1 VARDRERARERKA
14 RRKGLERENTPGPVD
29 HASGE
34 VDEFQ
39 ADMVSQAGG
48 EAGAGDAEARGT
60 DEAALEREALA
71 AAGGAGSGG
80 SAGGG
85 SAAAG
90 GAGSG
95 GSAGGGSPAAG
106 EESGGGV
113 GRFPG
118 FVRACWAELQR
129 VQWPD
134 RRQVAQGTA
143 VVLGFVA
150 LAGAFLGAVDF
161 GAGEVVDLIIL

>member
-1 VARDRERARERKA
+1 MARRDRERARERKA

-34 VDEFQ
+34 VDGFQ
-39 ADMVSQAGG
+39 ADLVSQAGG

-71 AAGGAGSGG
+71 SAGQGGATTPEG
-80 SAGGG
+80 
-85 SAAAG
+85 AARD
-90 GAGSG
+90 
-95 GSAGGGSPAAG
+95 
-106 EESGGGV
+106 ESGGGV

-129 VQWPD
+129 VQWPE

-150 LAGAFLGAVDF
+150 LAGAFLG
-161 GAGEVVDLIIL
+161 

>member
-60 DEAALEREALA
+60 DEASLEREALA
-71 AAGGAGSGG
+71 SADQGGGAP
-80 SAGGG
+80 
-85 SAAAG
+85 
-90 GAGSG
+90 GATTEVG
-95 GSAGGGSPAAG
+95 AR

-118 FVRACWAELQR
+118 FLRACWAELQR

>member
-1 VARDRERARERKA
+1 MARRDRERARERKA
-14 RRKGLERENTPGPVD
+14 RRKGLERDNTPGPVD

-34 VDEFQ
+34 VDRFQ
-39 ADMVSQAGG
+39 ADLVSQAGG

-71 AAGGAGSGG
+71 
-80 SAGGG
+80 SAGRGG
-85 SAAAG
+85 DATPDP
-90 GAGSG
+90 GARD
-95 GSAGGGSPAAG
+95 
-106 EESGGGV
+106 ESGGGV

>member
-1 VARDRERARERKA
+1 MARDRERARERKA
-14 RRKGLERENTPGPVD
+14 RRKGLERDNTPGPVD

-34 VDEFQ
+34 VDRFQ
-39 ADMVSQAGG
+39 ADLVSQAGG
-48 EAGAGDAEARGT
+48 EAGAGDAEARGA

-71 AAGGAGSGG
+71 SAGGAASGD

-85 SAAAG
+85 SAAAR
-90 GAGSG
+90 
-95 GSAGGGSPAAG
+95 

-118 FVRACWAELQR
+118 FLRACWAELQR

>member
-1 VARDRERARERKA
+1 MARRDRERARERKA

-34 VDEFQ
+34 VDRFQ
-39 ADMVSQAGG
+39 ADLVSQAGG

-71 AAGGAGSGG
+71 SAERGDAATPDV
-80 SAGGG
+80 
-85 SAAAG
+85 AARD
-90 GAGSG
+90 
-95 GSAGGGSPAAG
+95 
-106 EESGGGV
+106 ESGGGV

>member
-1 VARDRERARERKA
+1 MARDRERARERKA
-14 RRKGLERENTPGPVD
+14 RRKGLERNNTPGPVD

-34 VDEFQ
+34 VDRFQ
-39 ADMVSQAGG
+39 ADLVSQAGG
-48 EAGAGDAEARGT
+48 EAGAGEAEVRGT

-71 AAGGAGSGG
+71 
-80 SAGGG
+80 SAGG
-85 SAAAG
+85 S
-90 GAGSG
+90 SG
-95 GSAGGGSPAAG
+95 GPATADVG
-106 EESGGGV
+106 TGDASRGGV

-129 VQWPD
+129 VQWPN

-161 GAGEVVDLIIL
+161 AAGEVVDLIIL